1 MDVVEALTALG
12 GVATRAVLIA
22 ATSRAAV
29 DSSLRAGAITR
40 HARGRYA
47 LASADEALTI
57 AHALSGTLCLTSA
70 ALHHGWAVKHVPP
83 EPHVSVPRGR
93 KVPATRR
100 AGAQLHRHDLA
111 DDDIVGGA
119 TSKEATLLH
128 CLRSLPFD
136 EALCVADSA
145 ARAGELALLSRVARI
160 ARGAGAARIRRVVE
174 LASPDAANPFES
186 CLRAIALEVPGLDVT
201 PQVWITSISPAVR
214 PDLVDRELRMVLEA
228 DSFEWHGR
236 RDQLRRDAR
245 RYDQLVVDGWLV
257 LRFSWEDV
265 MFDPEFVRDVL
276 VRAVALVVGRT
287 KVSCQVCCAA

>member
-12 GVATRAVLIA
+12 GVATRAALIA

-160 ARGAGAARIRRVVE
+160 ARGRGRRPDPARRRARQSRCCQPVRELSARDRPRGARSRCH
-174 LASPDAANPFES
+174 AS
-186 CLRAIALEVPGLDVT
+186 GLDHVHIARGPT
-201 PQVWITSISPAVR
+201 R
-214 PDLVDRELRMVLEA
+214 P
-228 DSFEWHGR
+228 R
-236 RDQLRRDAR
+236 R
-245 RYDQLVVDGWLV
+245 
-257 LRFSWEDV
+257 
-265 MFDPEFVRDVL
+265 P
-276 VRAVALVVGRT
+276 
-287 KVSCQVCCAA
+287 